1 MPIATIPNGLK
12 PIAEGYSIGDMGGVM
27 ETEVSGGFSR
37 YALDYARG
45 VHAFSI
51 TILVNSI
58 QLSVWTAFYHHV
70 IKKGAYPFYMQ
81 LNSGV
86 GVMQHVCNI
95 IPNSQ
100 NITHAGGDVMVI
112 SFAVKAENSVYEMSN
127 SDAVT
132 IVDVYNIYGDSS
144 NELFNYLYKFANIDS
159 NVMAGI

>member
-51 TILVNSI
+51 TILANAA
-58 QLSVWTAFYHHV
+58 QLSAWTAFYHHI

-81 LNSGV
+81 LNSGT
-86 GVMQHVCNI
+86 GVMQHVVNI
-95 IPNSQ
+95 IPTSH

-112 SFAVKAENSVYEMSN
+112 SFSVRAENPVYTMSEA
-127 SDAVT
+127 DAIALVEF
-132 IVDVYNIYGDSS
+132 YNTYQDESEAFL
-144 NELFNYLYKFANIDS
+144 NRLAYFAQYELEFA
-159 NVMAGI
+159 A